1 MTDQLTPPAPP
12 APPAPP
18 NGPENGPDHEPGSTP
33 QPAPQPTAQ
42 SAKVVAILTAS
53 LGGVIAL
60 GLVGSTVISTVASVA
75 VSTER
80 QAVGASGVDALDVD
94 VSAGSLRIDF
104 ADVDEASLDVT
115 SGWGS
120 GDWTLERDGDELVV
134 SSPDWAFGGAW
145 LFGGDVRATLTL
157 PRELEDTVLD
167 AQFTVSAGDLD
178 ASGRYGE
185 LDVELGAG
193 AVNVSGA
200 AREVSADISA
210 GRADLDL
217 TDVQTA
223 DLTLSAGQLDG
234 RFDGSRPRLV
244 EVNVSAGSLDLA
256 LPDGDYDV
264 TSSVSAGQLD
274 NRLDTS
280 ASASSRI
287 AVELSAG
294 QVILRSAD

>member
-18 NGPENGPDHEPGSTP
+18 TGPEGGPGPVPENRPG
-33 QPAPQPTAQ
+33 PASQ

-60 GLVGSTVISTVASVA
+60 ALVGGTVISTIAAASVR
-75 VSTER
+75 TET
-80 QAVGASGVDALDVD
+80 QAVDATGVNGLDVD
-94 VSAGSLRIDF
+94 VSAGSFRIDF
-104 ADVDEASLDVT
+104 ADVDDATLDVT
-115 SGWGS
+115 GGWAG
-120 GDWTLERDGDELVV
+120 GGWTLERDEDELIV
-134 SSPDWAFGGAW
+134 SAPDWSFGGGW

-167 AQFTVSAGDLD
+167 AQFTVAAGDLD
-178 ASGRYGE
+178 ASGRFGE
-185 LDVELGAG
+185 LEVDLGAG
-193 AVNVSGA
+193 EVNVSGE

-210 GRADLDL
+210 GRAELDL
-217 TDVQTA
+217 SGVQSA
-223 DLTLSAGQLDG
+223 DLTVSAGQLDG
-234 RFDGSRPRLV
+234 RFDGSQPRLV

-264 TSSVSAGQLD
+264 TSNVSAGQLD

-280 ASASSRI
+280 ASASNRI